1 MLLFTSQFIVSKCLY
16 IAFIIL
22 LLIYFLMMKLRLFL
36 LFFAIMN
43 CCKYY
48 IYMKVKELEDTLFF
62 EDAIIVYIK
71 KSKVIS

>member
-1 MLLFTSQFIVSKCLY
+1 
-16 IAFIIL
+16 
-22 LLIYFLMMKLRLFL
+22 MMKLRLFL